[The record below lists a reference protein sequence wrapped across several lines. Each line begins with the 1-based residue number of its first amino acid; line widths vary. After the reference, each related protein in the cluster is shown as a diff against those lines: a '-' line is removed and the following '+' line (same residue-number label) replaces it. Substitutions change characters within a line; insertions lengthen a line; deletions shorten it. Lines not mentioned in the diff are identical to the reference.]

1 MLLYSQINTTYH
13 KKYRRIISTVPSLT
27 ELLSDLD
34 LEQEVIGITKFCVHP
49 AEWFHNKARVGGTK
63 TLKMEAIKKLQPEL
77 IICNKEENTRE
88 QVEELSKI
96 YTVLLTDISN
106 LESAL
111 IAIRNIGQLTG
122 RIEQANNLTISIESK
137 FLQLKKATAERRT
150 QKAAY
155 LIWKEPF
162 MTAGGDTFINN
173 MMARCGLTNAFSDV
187 DRYPETSL
195 IELNRRGCEMILLS
209 SEPYP
214 FKQNHVAEIK
224 AALQDV
230 QVKLV
235 DGEMFSWYGSRL
247 LKAADYLE
255 NLSI

>member
-1 MLLYSQINTTYH
+1 MLLHDQNIIKYH
-13 KKYRRIISTVPSLT
+13 KKYSRIISVVPSLT

-34 LEQEVIGITKFCVHP
+34 LEQEVVGITKFCIHP
-49 AEWFHNKARVGGTK
+49 AEWFHRKERVGGTK
-63 TLKMEAIKKLQPEL
+63 TLKIEIIKKLQPEL

-88 QVEELSKI
+88 QVEELSK
-96 YTVLLTDISN
+96 TCDVLLTDINN

-122 RIEQANNLTISIESK
+122 RIKQADKLTISIKSK
-137 FLQLKKATAERRT
+137 FQELKKVTAVRRT
-150 QKAAY
+150 KKAAY

-162 MTAGGDTFINN
+162 MAAGCDTFIND
-173 MMARCGLTNAFSDV
+173 MMTYCGFTNTFYDIE
-187 DRYPETSL
+187 RYPETTL
-195 IELNRRGCEMILLS
+195 VDLGRRGCEIILLS

-214 FKQNHVAEIK
+214 FKQSHAAKIK
-224 AALQDV
+224 AALHDV
-230 QVKLV
+230 EVKLV

-247 LKAADYLE
+247 LNAADYFK